1 MPPKA
6 VPITTLGASTLQDDT
21 SIEDDSSQSQ
31 LVTIDRLKEV
41 IKRININNIGLKA
54 KIKDI
59 RTIKAKILLIER
71 FDGVRNKLKG
81 FLTQMRI
88 KILYKGAKLPI
99 LLDQVA
105 YAGLFLTGRALE
117 WFKPYLIEI
126 QENSIITTNKK
137 VQYIFATQ
145 DRFIE

>member
-6 VPITTLGASTLQDDT
+6 APTTTPGASTSRDDT
-21 SIEDDSSQSQ
+21 SMEDDSSQSQ

-41 IKRININNIGLKA
+41 IERININNAGLEA

-59 RTIKAKILLIER
+59 RTIKVKILSIER
-71 FDGVRNKLKG
+71 FDGARNKLKG
-81 FLTQMRI
+81 FLTQMRM
-88 KILYKGAKLPI
+88 KILHKGAKLPI

-117 WFKPYLIEI
+117 
-126 QENSIITTNKK
+126 
-137 VQYIFATQ
+137 
-145 DRFIE
+145 